1 MGRGARGEAHG
12 RRLRRGLDG
21 LLQACLL
28 PSEPPGVAGPRCG
41 DDIWGTMTENL
52 LVASGSSL
60 FSNRA
65 LGLGGARGSAGGL
78 APRPVIWV
86 CEEQSQLLPA
96 SGVAGTSHEVSEVLS
111 SVLAPR
117 RPSTSCGSGA
127 WLPRG
132 LWGGSCS
139 ASRSM
144 MENSSEDLALTSR
157 TFLSSKGLFRNDFA
171 LVCSSSSSS
180 SESSNRITSSSL
192 FTLQEEVSGLE
203 LRRPGPDRVRS
214 MGGDFSGKIRTPLP
228 LRSSVEL
235 HSLSFWPGSS
245 HDKGRRLAL
254 FGFGDEFW
262 EAMLEAVPC
271 NWGIGGDRSLGQRG

>member
-1 MGRGARGEAHG
+1 
-12 RRLRRGLDG
+12 
-21 LLQACLL
+21 
-28 PSEPPGVAGPRCG
+28 
-41 DDIWGTMTENL
+41 
-52 LVASGSSL
+52 
-60 FSNRA
+60 
-65 LGLGGARGSAGGL
+65 
-78 APRPVIWV
+78 
-86 CEEQSQLLPA
+86 
-96 SGVAGTSHEVSEVLS
+96 
-111 SVLAPR
+111 
-117 RPSTSCGSGA
+117 
-127 WLPRG
+127 
-132 LWGGSCS
+132 
-139 ASRSM
+139 
-144 MENSSEDLALTSR
+144 MEKSSEDLALTSR